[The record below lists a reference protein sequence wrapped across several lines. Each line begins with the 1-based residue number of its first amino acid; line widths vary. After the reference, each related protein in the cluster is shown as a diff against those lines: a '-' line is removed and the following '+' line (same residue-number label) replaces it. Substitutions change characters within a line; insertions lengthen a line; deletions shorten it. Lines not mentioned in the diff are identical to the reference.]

1 VAGYGELLR
10 GGEHAGEMSW
20 DRVEQLAVAA
30 RGDDRD
36 GLRGEFLQLV
46 GLARSLTGA
55 DSAAR

>member
-1 VAGYGELLR
+1 
-10 GGEHAGEMSW
+10 MNW

-30 RGDDRD
+30 RGEDRD

-55 DSAAR
+55 EAAAR